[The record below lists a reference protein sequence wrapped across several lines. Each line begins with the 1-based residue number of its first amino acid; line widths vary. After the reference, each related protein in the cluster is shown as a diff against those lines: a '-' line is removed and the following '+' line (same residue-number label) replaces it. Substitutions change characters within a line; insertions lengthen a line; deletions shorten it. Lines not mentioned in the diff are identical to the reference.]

1 MDTEEKKESE
11 SGDSQLR
18 QEEIEKIKKEREEY
32 LDGWKRAM
40 ADFSNYKK
48 DELKRVESI
57 LKLSN
62 EQLIRDLLPVLDSFD
77 LALDSF
83 LTSTSNHPDTK
94 IEKGIYLIRS
104 QFEDVLK
111 KYGLERIT
119 APPGTPFDPAV
130 HDAVVSVEG
139 KESGTIA
146 EEVERG
152 YTLAGKI
159 IRPVRVKVV
168 K

>member
-1 MDTEEKKESE
+1 MDTEEKKEVE
-11 SGDSQLR
+11 SGDSQLQ
-18 QEEIEKIKKEREEY
+18 QEEIEKIKKERDEY

-48 DELKRVESI
+48 DEFKRIESV

-62 EQLIRDLLPVLDSFD
+62 EQLIKDLLPVLDSFD
-77 LALDSF
+77 LALESLLANQSDA
-83 LTSTSNHPDTK
+83 K
-94 IEKGIYLIRS
+94 IEKGVYLIRS

-119 APPGTPFDPAV
+119 APPGTPFNPAV

-152 YTLAGKI
+152 YMLGGKI

>member
-1 MDTEEKKESE
+1 MDTEEKNQSE
-11 SGDSQLR
+11 SGDSQLQ
-18 QEEIEKIKKEREEY
+18 QEEIEKIKKERDEY

-48 DELKRVESI
+48 DEFKRIESV

-62 EQLIRDLLPVLDSFD
+62 EQLIKDLLPVLDSFD
-77 LALDSF
+77 LALESLLANQSDA
-83 LTSTSNHPDTK
+83 K
-94 IEKGIYLIRS
+94 IEKGVYLIRS

-152 YTLAGKI
+152 YMLGGKI